1 MAKEK
6 IVMDKKEFMEEHK
19 RLKKVL
25 KSPSRKD
32 DKEELKRQEK
42 EVKGYQK
49 SGGTSIKEE
58 KEDKGSQ
65 CDGLD
70 HNCLGYDAYKRED

>member
-25 KSPSRKD
+25 KSPSKKD

-42 EVKGYQK
+42 EVKSYQK
-49 SGGTSIKEE
+49 PKGQSIQDSAPSE
-58 KEDKGSQ
+58 KDQ
-65 CDGLD
+65 QQGLD
-70 HNCLGYDAYKRED
+70 HNTLGYDAYKRRG

>member
-25 KSPSRKD
+25 KSPSKKD
-32 DKEELKRQEK
+32 DKQELKRQEK

-49 SGGTSIKEE
+49 SGGTPIKDE
-58 KEDKGSQ
+58 KDNDRSQ
-65 CDGLD
+65 CDGLS
-70 HNCLGYDAYKRED
+70 HSCLGYNAYKRQE

>member
-25 KSPSRKD
+25 KSPSKKD
-32 DKEELKRQEK
+32 DKQELKRQEK
-42 EVKGYQK
+42 EVKSYDK
-49 SGGTSIKEE
+49 PKKESIQDSAPSE
-58 KEDKGSQ
+58 KDHPQ
-65 CDGLD
+65 GLD
-70 HNCLGYDAYKRED
+70 HNTLGYDAYKRRG